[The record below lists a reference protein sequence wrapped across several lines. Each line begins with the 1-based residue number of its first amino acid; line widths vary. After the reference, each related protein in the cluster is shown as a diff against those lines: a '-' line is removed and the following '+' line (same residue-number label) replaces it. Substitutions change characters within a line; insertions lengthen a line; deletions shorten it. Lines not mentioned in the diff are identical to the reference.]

1 MNPTKRIGSLIRNLG
16 REHTSGRTEPV
27 KTYTIKQTDIDKVV
41 RMKERIEAI
50 LSFKTK
56 GELSGSLR
64 TGFERWRSL
73 QSLKEENE
81 AAEVVLSAY
90 YRQGKI
96 LDFLSRLQ
104 VFTDRMESL
113 SSADTARGMG
123 YNNYIFFLR
132 DQVSE
137 MKEKYQRKR
146 SEISGEP
153 IRNSVD
159 NVVWFIR
166 TECSTAASVR
176 ELPGAYETA
185 SRLLETMRCGREKT
199 TQDRKDIAAISSAI
213 ELFANG
219 DKSELEIISDGF
231 GQREKAIQASINE
244 GTALYEALISVM
256 TEEWFASFDP
266 ELGNNPIAVMS
277 TGELKAFY
285 LKKLNELNGKLPQ
298 INTR

>member
-1 MNPTKRIGSLIRNLG
+1 MNPTKRIGSLIRSLG
-16 REHTSGRTEPV
+16 REHAGDRTEPV
-27 KTYTIKQTDIDKVV
+27 KTYTIRQTDIDKVV

-64 TGFERWRSL
+64 TGFERWRIL
-73 QSLKEENE
+73 QSLKGENE

-96 LDFLSRLQ
+96 LDLLSKFQ
-104 VFTDRMESL
+104 VFADRIESL
-113 SSADTARGMG
+113 SSTDTAREMG
-123 YNNYIFFLR
+123 YNNYIFFLQ

-146 SEISGEP
+146 SEVSGEP
-153 IRNSVD
+153 IKNSVD

-166 TECSTAASVR
+166 TECSAAASVR

-185 SRLLETMRCGREKT
+185 SRLLETMQCGQEKT
-199 TQDRKDIAAISSAI
+199 RQDRKDIAAISGAI

-219 DKSELEIISDGF
+219 DKTELEMISDGF
-231 GQREKAIQASINE
+231 AQREKAIHASINE
-244 GTALYEALISVM
+244 GTALYEALMSVM
-256 TEEWFASFDP
+256 TEEWFDAFDP
-266 ELGNNPIAVMS
+266 ELENNPIAAMS
-277 TGELKAFY
+277 AGELKAFY
-285 LKKLNELNGKLPQ
+285 LGKLNELNGKLPQ
-298 INTR
+298 INIR